1 MRPLSYPG
9 TDIFLACFAVNSP
22 TSFDNIKSKWVPE
35 IRHYCPDTPIVL
47 LGMKADLRF
56 SGYYVQGGD
65 NIQPGSDEPGA
76 QEMVDITAAKEMA
89 REIGRYWYH
98 ISSLLQYLG
107 WMHVAVYHYHANR
120 FFRVGTLDMESGQI
134 LMLC

>member
-9 TDIFLACFAVNSP
+9 TDIFLVCFAVNSP

-35 IRHYCPDTPIVL
+35 IRRYCPDTPIAL

-56 SGYYVQGGD
+56 SGYYVQSGD

-76 QEMVDITAAKEMA
+76 KVIIDTTAAEQMA
-89 REIGRYWYH
+89 REIGRWY
-98 ISSLLQYLG
+98 YL
-107 WMHVAVYHYHANR
+107 YCK
-120 FFRVGTLDMESGQI
+120 LI
-134 LMLC
+134 LTVCATTITGYALI